1 MDNGYVKKIAVE
13 EFGDLTKKRVSSYI
27 TTMDDKASLYTVIPI
42 NPKSVI
48 TVATKNGSQDLS
60 FDEIPT
66 MSRKAK
72 GRKLLSLGG
81 DNIIYVGVTEP

>member
-1 MDNGYVKKIAVE
+1 M
-13 EFGDLTKKRVSSYI
+13 
-27 TTMDDKASLYTVIPI
+27 
-42 NPKSVI
+42 
-48 TVATKNGSQDLS
+48 
-60 FDEIPT
+60 DEIPT